1 VLRAAC
7 DTCVTRGKPARPL
20 GRSCGACCG
29 GRPQFGTTPRGY
41 GRTVA
46 RRSSLR
52 LRGRCRP
59 DWSTP
64 PPEHARPPNS
74 EAVRRLESGFGSM
87 FRAPEIGVET
97 ADIRPFGARR
107 GEKYSS
113 SGYLGAKSG
122 GSDAAGALAR
132 GPDARAKRRTAPGT
146 SFRRGTSATI
156 EGRSKDRETDSF
168 PTRKRRRFASR
179 STTVSRG
186 PASDLAP
193 SCSSARGERV
203 ARGHHYSRE

>member
-7 DTCVTRGKPARPL
+7 ETCFTRGKPARPL
-20 GRSCGACCG
+20 GRGAARVAGVVPNSGRRPAVTVGQSPGDRACALG
-29 GRPQFGTTPRGY
+29 GR
-41 GRTVA
+41 A
-46 RRSSLR
+46 
-52 LRGRCRP
+52 
-59 DWSTP
+59 
-64 PPEHARPPNS
+64 APNS
-74 EAVRRLESGFGSM
+74 EAVRRLESGFESM

-122 GSDAAGALAR
+122 GSEAAGALAR
-132 GPDARAKRRTAPGT
+132 GPNARAKRRTAPGT

-156 EGRSKDRETDSF
+156 EGRSKNRETDSF
-168 PTRKRRRFASR
+168 PTRKRRGFASR

-186 PASDLAP
+186 PASGVAP
-193 SCSSARGERV
+193 SCSSARGERA
-203 ARGHHYSRE
+203 ARR